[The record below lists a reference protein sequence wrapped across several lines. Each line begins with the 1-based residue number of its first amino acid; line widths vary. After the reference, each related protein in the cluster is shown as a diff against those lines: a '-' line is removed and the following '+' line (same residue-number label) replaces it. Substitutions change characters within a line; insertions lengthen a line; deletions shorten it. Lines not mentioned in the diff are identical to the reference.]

1 MLDDEEI
8 WRIQTVFPL
17 IILISFVY
25 EDRMAK
31 GLALQSED
39 AAAAKGHILI
49 RGGRHLLL
57 RTKLEHGSYTNKGRK
72 ENTIE
77 AAAAGLL

>member
-57 RTKLEHGSYTNKGRK
+57 LASS
-72 ENTIE
+72 
-77 AAAAGLL
+77 